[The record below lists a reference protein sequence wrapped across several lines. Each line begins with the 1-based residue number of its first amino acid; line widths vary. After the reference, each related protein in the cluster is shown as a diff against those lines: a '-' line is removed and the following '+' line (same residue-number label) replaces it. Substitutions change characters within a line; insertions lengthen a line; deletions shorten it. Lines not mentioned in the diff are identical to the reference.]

1 MVAWDSLLRNAPSE
15 ALVYAK
21 KAIAEEPGLSIAQLV
36 LGRAL
41 LDTGDVKGGLELL
54 EKELRVDPDNLETH
68 IALAKAYSK
77 LGRKEDA
84 RRERLRCLELEK
96 DDRAVVHP

>member
-1 MVAWDSLLRNAPSE
+1 MGFSSAKHSLRGFGVRS
-15 ALVYAK
+15 K
-21 KAIAEEPGLSIAQLV
+21 SDRRKPGLSIAHLV
-36 LGRAL
+36 LGRAP
-41 LDTGDVKGGLELL
+41 LDTGDVKGGLDLL

-77 LGRKEDA
+77 LGHKEDA

-96 DDRAVVHP
+96 NDRAVIHP